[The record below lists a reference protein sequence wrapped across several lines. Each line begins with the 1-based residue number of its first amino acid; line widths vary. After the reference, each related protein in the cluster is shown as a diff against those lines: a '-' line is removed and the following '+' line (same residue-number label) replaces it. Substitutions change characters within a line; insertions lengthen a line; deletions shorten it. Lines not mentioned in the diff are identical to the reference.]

1 MIAANDRR
9 TISTLK
15 RLLFEG
21 SAIWGRSPKNSA
33 LSKTAASIETDSLIS
48 FTGRLGVLLLLS
60 SSALQCNQD
69 MLRGIVPDS
78 SVALVR

>member
-1 MIAANDRR
+1 MDNTIREIGLALGFIAFGVA
-9 TISTLK
+9 L
-15 RLLFEG
+15 
-21 SAIWGRSPKNSA
+21 AKNSA
-33 LSKTAASIETDSLIS
+33 LSKTPVSIETDSLIS